1 MFVESEAPARTPS
14 GEVELGRFVTRD
26 LSRPA
31 ETHQI
36 AQQHVLPRRM
46 PWGIFRM
53 LSGVA
58 MLLVFEAIALSASTM
73 LSPAELSW
81 TGALA
86 SQTGALRWVNFF
98 AFVFALS
105 LLWGGRLYAQAWS
118 NLRQLVLRETW
129 REPGELELFVLE
141 TMGLG
146 ACFACTVYQWYLY
159 N

>member
-1 MFVESEAPARTPS
+1 MFVETEVPARTPS

-26 LSRPA
+26 LHRPA
-31 ETHQI
+31 ESHPV
-36 AQQHVLPRRM
+36 AQQRMLPSRM

-53 LSGVA
+53 LSGAA

-86 SQTGALRWVNFF
+86 GHTGALRWVNFF

-105 LLWGGRLYAQAWS
+105 LLWGGRLYAQVWS
-118 NLRQLVLRETW
+118 SLRQLALREPW

-146 ACFACTVYQWYLY
+146 ACFACTVQQWYLY